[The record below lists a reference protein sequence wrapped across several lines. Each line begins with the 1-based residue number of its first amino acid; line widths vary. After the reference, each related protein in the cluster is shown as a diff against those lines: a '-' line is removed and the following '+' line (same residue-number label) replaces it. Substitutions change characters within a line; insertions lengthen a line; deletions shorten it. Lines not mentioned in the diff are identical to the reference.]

1 MHKMNRELFSGKN
14 LSVKWY
20 LLVSFFL
27 CIGLFLTQSISCHAE
42 VLYQNPEKGYEVLI
56 EDDANLLTV
65 EEIMTLAE
73 TMKPITQYGN
83 VAFKS
88 VSYNTQDTDDFA
100 KKFYERTFGNHSGT
114 VFVIDMDNRNIY
126 IYSKGAV
133 YRIITKSYANTIT
146 DNVYRYASKK
156 EYFNCANEAFLQIV
170 KLLEGGHILQ
180 PMKYISNA
188 LLAVILALLFNF
200 TWICYFSRLKSPT
213 SGEIMKSMKSHFTHT
228 APSAVMTHQTKVY
241 DPPSSGGG
249 SDSGGYSGGSSG
261 SSGSSGGGGGHSF

>member
-1 MHKMNRELFSGKN
+1 MRMHKKNRELFSGKN

-20 LLVSFFL
+20 LLVTSLL

-56 EDDANLLTV
+56 EDDADLLNA
-65 EEIMTLAE
+65 EEITTLAE

-88 VSYNTQDTDDFA
+88 VSYNTWDTDDFA
-100 KKFYERTFGNHSGT
+100 ENFYKSTFGNDSGT

-133 YRIITKSYANTIT
+133 YRLITKSYANTIT

-156 EYFNCANEAFLQIV
+156 EYFNCANEAFLFAG
-170 KLLEGGHILQ
+170 KLH
-180 PMKYISNA
+180 
-188 LLAVILALLFNF
+188 
-200 TWICYFSRLKSPT
+200 
-213 SGEIMKSMKSHFTHT
+213 
-228 APSAVMTHQTKVY
+228 
-241 DPPSSGGG
+241 
-249 SDSGGYSGGSSG
+249 
-261 SSGSSGGGGGHSF
+261 